1 METGDIGTHPDST
14 GRPENTTG
22 IANPPLIEGDT
33 MTVDSGIFYDYRVI
47 IRIMCM
53 SYDRKQ
59 GMVNTLNLKIEV
71 SEIYREHY
79 NIQQRYYDI
88 DLMAC

>member
-33 MTVDSGIFYDYRVI
+33 RTVDSGIFLWLSAGHI
-47 IRIMCM
+47 FRIMCM

-59 GMVNTLNLKIEV
+59 AMVNTLNLKIEV

-79 NIQQRYYDI
+79 NI
-88 DLMAC
+88 